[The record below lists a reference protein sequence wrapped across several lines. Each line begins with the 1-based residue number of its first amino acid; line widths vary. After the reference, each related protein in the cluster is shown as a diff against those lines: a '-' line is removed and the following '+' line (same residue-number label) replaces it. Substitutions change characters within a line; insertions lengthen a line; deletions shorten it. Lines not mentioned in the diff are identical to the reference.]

1 MLHIYFITF
10 SLLLNFCMFQ
20 KCSWFICSCW
30 IGLKLSKTFAAS
42 NKSSVYLFSSDFQF
56 SVFFW
61 SSQLGAI
68 TQLLKH
74 LWKRLLAFWHNFYQE
89 ISMFLHKANQ
99 WKILFVQLSEVTIG
113 LWISILL
120 KESGFLEIQGVQKR
134 RGKSKRLLH
143 H

>member
-10 SLLLNFCMFQ
+10 SLLLNFFQ

-120 KESGFLEIQGVQKR
+120 KESGFLEIE
-134 RGKSKRLLH
+134 RLILCRKLF
-143 H
+143 